1 MAKYILASGSPRRK
15 DLLGQIGISFE
26 IMVANGEEIVTKTLP
41 SDIVEELSLMK
52 ATEVADRYEAEYTV
66 NRPTVVIGADTIVA
80 LGTEI
85 MGKPKD
91 EADAVRML
99 KKLQNNTHQVYT
111 GVTLIII
118 GDGDRRVIRFH
129 EKTDVLMYPMTD
141 AQIQAYVDTKDPM
154 DKAGSYGIQG
164 RCAAYIKG
172 IVGDYN
178 NVVGLPVGRLY
189 QELAGQGLI
198 S

>member
-1 MAKYILASGSPRRK
+1 MIKFILASGSPRRK
-15 DLLGQIGISFE
+15 ELLGQIGISFE
-26 IMVANGEEIVTKTLP
+26 IMVADGEEIITKTLP
-41 SDIVEELSLMK
+41 SEIVEELSYEK
-52 ATEVADRYEAEYTV
+52 AAEVADRYEADSTV
-66 NRPTVVIGADTIVA
+66 SRPTVIIGADTIVA
-80 LGTEI
+80 LGTQI

-99 KKLQNNTHQVYT
+99 SALQNNTHQVYT
-111 GVTLIII
+111 GVTLIVL
-118 GDGDRRVIRFH
+118 GLGDRRVIRFH
-129 EKTDVLMYPMTD
+129 EKTDVMMYPMTKE
-141 AQIQAYVDTKDPM
+141 QIQAYVDTKDPM

-189 QELAGQGLI
+189 QELVGQGLI
-198 S
+198 N